1 MALRRDRRFRR
12 LLADTKAAMERGDA
26 EGTRE
31 LLRRCS
37 QGNERVAAGEL
48 FGYSSPL
55 GKNEPPD
62 LLLELYERV
71 RRVPLSVIDAY
82 ARPPE
87 SLEAMGRELPE
98 DGCDNWPPVKR

>member
-1 MALRRDRRFRR
+1 LV
-12 LLADTKAAMERGDA
+12 ADTKAAMERGDT

-31 LLRRCS
+31 LLRRCPV
-37 QGNERVAAGEL
+37 GYERLAADEL
-48 FGYSSPL
+48 FSYSSPP

-82 ARPPE
+82 AQPPE
-87 SLEAMGRELPE
+87 SLETMGRRVPE
-98 DGCDNWPPVKR
+98 ARRDNWPPIAR